1 MSEEIKCPMCGALGD
16 PDCVDREQA
25 FVFGYA
31 VGVVCFEHVMKAQKD
46 LPNLP
51 KVLKMKG
58 EKNDLL
64 TPFVQDMIKAMINK
78 FVTPEMMSRVADDY
92 FKGMLC
98 EEHKKMAEAL
108 NEIVEE
114 VRVH

>member
-1 MSEEIKCPMCGALGD
+1 MSDENKCPMCGVLGD

-31 VGVVCFEHVMKAQKD
+31 VGVVCFEHVMKAQTN
-46 LPNLP
+46 LSNLP
-51 KVLKMKG
+51 SVLRSKKDQ
-58 EKNDLL
+58 ELL
-64 TPFVQDMIKAMINK
+64 TPFIQDMFKALVSK
-78 FVTPEMMSRVADDY
+78 FVTPEMLSRVADEY

-98 EEHKKMAEAL
+98 KEHKKMAEAL
-108 NEIVEE
+108 NEIAEE